1 MRAVIYARYSS
12 DNQRDASV
20 EDQVRLCK
28 ERIKREGW
36 THSATY
42 NDRAVSGA
50 SLIRPGYQKL
60 LTDVRAGRA
69 DIVVAEALDR
79 ISRDQEHVAAFFKQ
93 LAFAGVR
100 IVTLA
105 EGEISELHVGL
116 KGTMNALFLKD
127 LAEKTRRGLR
137 GRIEEGR
144 SGGGRCFGYK
154 VVKEFDAHGDP
165 IRGGRE
171 IDPAEAAVVR
181 DIFKA
186 FADGESPEAIA
197 KRLNRSGTPGP
208 NGNTWGPSTIY
219 GNWRRGTGIL
229 NNEMY
234 VGRLIWNRLRYSK
247 DPDTGKRVSKLNP
260 PAQWIVKELPEL
272 RIIDDQLWDR
282 VKARQK
288 ATRVCVD
295 AGAKSGVRPERAR
308 RPVYLFSGLLRCGVC
323 SGGFTMVNMVQYA
336 CHNARSKGTCS
347 NKVGIRR
354 DRLEKLVLEGLK
366 SKLMEPALV
375 KEFIAEFQRET
386 NRLSGQ
392 LNAERDRQESELRQ
406 IDRDIRSIIDSIK
419 AGFRTEAMRAELE
432 SLEARKKTVE
442 AELASSNTAPVRL
455 HPNLAEI
462 YRRKV
467 EDLHSA
473 LNHPTFRTEAAATL
487 RELIEEIRLVPEDG
501 DLRIHL
507 VGQLAALFTLAQNKK
522 PGLSKETGL
531 QVTMVAGARINLYR
545 TTAPACGT

>member
-1 MRAVIYARYSS
+1 MRAAIYARYSS

-36 THSATY
+36 TLAATY
-42 NDRAVSGA
+42 NDRAISGA

-60 LTDVRAGRA
+60 LTDVRAGRI
-69 DIVVAEALDR
+69 DVVVAEALDR

-93 LAFAGVR
+93 LVFAGVR

-127 LAEKTRRGLR
+127 LADKTRRGLR
-137 GRIEEGR
+137 GRVEEGR

-165 IRGGRE
+165 VRGGRDIE
-171 IDPAEAAVVR
+171 PGEAAAVR
-181 DIFKA
+181 EIFKA

-197 KRLNRSGTPGP
+197 KRLNRSATPGP

-260 PAQWIVKELPEL
+260 QTMWIVKNMPEL
-272 RIIDDQLWDR
+272 RIVDDELWDR

-288 ATRVCVD
+288 ATRVVVAD
-295 AGAKSGVRPERAR
+295 GAKSERAR
-308 RPVYLFSGLLRCGVC
+308 RPTYLFSGLLRCGVC
-323 SGGFTMVNMVQYA
+323 GGGFTMVSTVQYA
-336 CHNARSKGTCS
+336 CHNARTKGTCD
-347 NKVGIRR
+347 NKLGVRR
-354 DRLEKLVLEGLK
+354 DRLEVLVLEGLK
-366 SKLMEPALV
+366 SKLMKPALV
-375 KEFIAEFQRET
+375 KDFVAEFQRET

-392 LNAERDRQESELRQ
+392 LNAERNRQEDELRQ
-406 IDRDIRSIIDSIK
+406 IDRDIRAIIDSIK
-419 AGFRTEAMRAELE
+419 AGFRTDAMREELE
-432 SLEARKKTVE
+432 SLEARKKALTVM
-442 AELASSNTAPVRL
+442 LATSETTPVRL

-462 YRRKV
+462 YRAKV
-467 EDLHSA
+467 EDLRSS
-473 LNHPTFRTEAAATL
+473 LDQPDFRTEAAGIL
-487 RELIEEIRLVPEDG
+487 RELIEEIRLVPENG
-501 DLRIHL
+501 ELRVHL
-507 VGQLAALFTLAQNKK
+507 VGQLAALFALAQNKK
-522 PGLSKETGL
+522 PGFSKEAGL
-531 QVTMVAGARINLYR
+531 QVTLVAGARLPRESLIVPVHL
-545 TTAPACGT
+545 